1 MKTNGIP
8 SQMKD
13 AWNQAQTTFG
23 AAQKVREAVDNGG
36 LAGGVSEG
44 INQFCKD
51 SNNIVAKAFAGL
63 NGSALGKF
71 FIKNLF
77 HLSFNDH
84 GDSVEINSDDIA
96 KEMGQDGKLGGF
108 LLKMIDGE
116 SQWLSK
122 TCSTVCK
129 GCSKLTSSLVGK
141 LIDKIPNKDVGDG
154 IKKLLSQ
161 DEKSSKARSRQETKQ
176 AREEAYNEIKNQLNS
191 IKSLK
196 ELNEKIKDYEDVTLE
211 DTQKD
216 KLRISWAIEHG
227 KLSDDTLATTLFD
240 RLSLTA
246 KKALGYSDFTDSEK
260 ETTRGKAIKELKNKS
275 EGNWGWLDDY
285 DW

>member
-13 AWNQAQTTFG
+13 ALNIAQTTFG
-23 AAQKVREAVDNGG
+23 ATQKVREALDNGG
-36 LAGGVSEG
+36 LAGGVSES
-44 INQFCKD
+44 INQFCKCSD
-51 SNNIVAKAFAGL
+51 NIVAKAFAGL

-84 GDSVEINSDDIA
+84 GDSVEINTDDIA

-176 AREEAYNEIKNQLNS
+176 AREEAYNEIDKQVKGIESFSDLKDQIS
-191 IKSLK
+191 DLEVSLT
-196 ELNEKIKDYEDVTLE
+196 DD
-211 DTQKD
+211 QKD
-216 KLRISWAIEHG
+216 KLYMKWAQSHTTIGEG
-227 KLSDDTLATTLFD
+227 DKEEVFDELSRKAKRNCGYEFDVEDSQKKQNRSNAVKKL
-240 RLSLTA
+240 
-246 KKALGYSDFTDSEK
+246 FTK
-260 ETTRGKAIKELKNKS
+260 EAS
-275 EGNWGWLDDY
+275 
-285 DW
+285 

>member
-176 AREEAYNEIKNQLNS
+176 AREEAYNEIDKQVKGIESFSDLKDQIS
-191 IKSLK
+191 DLEVSLT
-196 ELNEKIKDYEDVTLE
+196 DD
-211 DTQKD
+211 QKD
-216 KLRISWAIEHG
+216 KLYTKWAQSHTTIGEG
-227 KLSDDTLATTLFD
+227 DQEEVFDALSRKAKRNCGYEFDVEDSQKKQNRSNAVKKLFTKES
-240 RLSLTA
+240 S
-246 KKALGYSDFTDSEK
+246 KK
-260 ETTRGKAIKELKNKS
+260 
-275 EGNWGWLDDY
+275 
-285 DW
+285 

>member
-23 AAQKVREAVDNGG
+23 ATQKVREAVDNGG

-176 AREEAYNEIKNQLNS
+176 AREEAYNEIDKQVKGIESFSDLKDQIS
-191 IKSLK
+191 DLEVSLT
-196 ELNEKIKDYEDVTLE
+196 DD
-211 DTQKD
+211 QKD
-216 KLRISWAIEHG
+216 KLYTKWAQSHTTIGEG
-227 KLSDDTLATTLFD
+227 DQEEVFDALSRKAKRNCGYEFDVEDSQKKQNRSNAVKKLFTKES
-240 RLSLTA
+240 S
-246 KKALGYSDFTDSEK
+246 KK
-260 ETTRGKAIKELKNKS
+260 
-275 EGNWGWLDDY
+275 
-285 DW
+285 

>member
-84 GDSVEINSDDIA
+84 GDSVEINTDDIA

-108 LLKMIDGE
+108 LLKMIDGK

-129 GCSKLTSSLVGK
+129 GCSKLTSSFVGK
-141 LIDKIPNKDVGDG
+141 LIDKIPDVTVRDG
-154 IKKLLSQ
+154 IKDLLSQ

-176 AREEAYNEIKNQLNS
+176 AREEAYNEIDKQVKGIESFSDLKDQIS
-191 IKSLK
+191 DLEVSLT
-196 ELNEKIKDYEDVTLE
+196 DD
-211 DTQKD
+211 QKD
-216 KLRISWAIEHG
+216 KLYMKWAQSHTTIGEG
-227 KLSDDTLATTLFD
+227 DKEEVFDELSRKAKRNCGYEFDVEDSQKKQNRSNAVKKLFTKES
-240 RLSLTA
+240 S
-246 KKALGYSDFTDSEK
+246 KK
-260 ETTRGKAIKELKNKS
+260 
-275 EGNWGWLDDY
+275 
-285 DW
+285 

>member
-23 AAQKVREAVDNGG
+23 AVQKVREAVDNGG

-44 INQFCKD
+44 INQVCKD

-71 FIKNLF
+71 LIKNLF

-108 LLKMIDGE
+108 LLNIIDGK

-129 GCSKLTSSLVGK
+129 GCSKLTSSFVGK
-141 LIDKIPNKDVGDG
+141 LIDKIPDETARNG
-154 IKKLLSQ
+154 IKALLSQ
-161 DEKSSKARSRQETKQ
+161 DETSSKARSRQETRQ
-176 AREEAYNEIKNQLNS
+176 AREKAWEEIKKHVTD
-191 IKSLK
+191 IKTFG
-196 ELNEKIKDYEDVTLE
+196 ELQEQISDLEVTLT
-211 DTQKD
+211 DDQKD
-216 KLRISWAIEHG
+216 DLYKEWAKNHTDIGAGDKEEVFDALSRKAKRNCGYEFDVEDSQKKQNRNNAINKLFTPES
-227 KLSDDTLATTLFD
+227 S
-240 RLSLTA
+240 
-246 KKALGYSDFTDSEK
+246 KK
-260 ETTRGKAIKELKNKS
+260 
-275 EGNWGWLDDY
+275 
-285 DW
+285 